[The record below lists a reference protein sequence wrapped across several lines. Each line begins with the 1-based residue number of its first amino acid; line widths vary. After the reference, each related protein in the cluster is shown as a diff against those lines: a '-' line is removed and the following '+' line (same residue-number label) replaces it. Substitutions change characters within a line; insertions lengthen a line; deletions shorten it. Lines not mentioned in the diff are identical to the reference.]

1 MNVTCDVTL
10 PDLAVP
16 ADLPIAGHAPS
27 IARAVAEHPVTLVVG
42 ATGSGKS
49 TQLARICLGAGR
61 GAGAMIGHTQP
72 RRIAARSVA
81 ARVASELGA
90 GLGRLVGWQVRF
102 RRHTAPDTRIKL
114 MTDGILL
121 AEIQGDRNLRAYD
134 TLIIDE
140 AHERT
145 LNVDFVLGYLHGLVR
160 RRPNL
165 RVVVASATLEVEKL
179 RAFFD
184 EAPVIEVEGRTHP
197 IEIRYRPG
205 EEGDDVPEKVAGAL
219 EELRDEPG
227 DVLVFLSGEREIRE
241 TEARLRRLGLPDTEL
256 FPLHARMSAARQQA
270 LFAPAAGRRVV
281 LATNVAETS
290 LTVPGIRFVVDAGT
304 ARVSRYAHRTGV
316 QRLPVEPISR
326 ASADQRAGR
335 CGRVGPGTCIR
346 LYDEAD
352 FEARPAHP
360 EPEIRRSDLAAVLL
374 RMLSLGMRDVE
385 RFPFIDPPDRRHVN
399 DGLRL
404 LRELGAID
412 AGAALTKIGR
422 RLARLPLD
430 PRIGRMLLEA
440 DALGCV
446 ADVLVIAS
454 FLSVPDPR
462 EWSAGRRSAA
472 QAAQSRFADARSDFL
487 GIVNLW
493 RRFRSVAKDPGE
505 SLQRF
510 CRRNALSP
518 ARMRDWL
525 DVHGQVLD
533 LCRELGI
540 RPRGLGAPP
549 GRIHRAL
556 LAGLLRCVGA
566 RVPEGGGY
574 SGLRGT
580 AFRLASGSVL
590 HPAVAP
596 WIVAA
601 EIVETERAYAFV
613 AGRIRGE
620 WVEKAAGDLV
630 RRTHFDAHW
639 DARRAEPMVFEQVA
653 LYGLTLVA
661 RRRVRFAP
669 VSREG
674 AREVFVRSGLVE
686 GGYACAHPFIERNA
700 LELARLRI
708 VEHKLRSPGA
718 VVSDDAVFAFYDAR
732 VPSHVV
738 DGRAFEEWLSGLDEN
753 AVRALE
759 IGRADIAPGVRLA
772 READFPDALRFGGQA
787 FRLAY
792 RFAPGED
799 DDGLTLTIPLD
810 VLADLDPG
818 RFEWLVPGMLEE
830 KVLAL
835 LRALPKSVR
844 RAVMPLAGVG
854 REFIAGARFGDGS
867 LNESLARFLDRT
879 RGVSAPRD
887 AWAPARLG
895 SVLPAHLLM
904 RFEVTDRDGAVLGRG
919 RRLDDIERRLIARSE
934 PVEPRKA
941 RGFGPAQRGH
951 ASWAFGAVP
960 VEAEDRCGDRSGV
973 VFPALRDVGEGVIV
987 EHFQARAAAE
997 RSHREGLVRL
1007 FSLAVR
1013 REARE
1018 CLRAL
1023 PGIDELCLLYAMIAP
1038 PPDWVDPPRRT
1049 AGGPQPGTCAE
1060 ARRDLV
1066 DRTVARVFVAP
1077 AGAIRERG
1085 RFEEVLAAGRGEF
1098 AAGLA
1103 SSIDGGLAIL
1113 RAARTIRRLVD
1124 APDLHA
1130 PPESLAD
1137 ARRQLDGLVHHGFL
1151 AATPDDA
1158 FASLPRYLEALR
1170 VRLDKLRR
1178 GGSNDARRLAEILPL
1193 QRRFESKARAARARG
1208 RSDAELARQRWMLE
1222 EYRVSVFAQELGTAF
1237 SVSRKKLDEQ
1247 WSKVAAL

>member
-1 MNVTCDVTL
+1 MESSTPNPSV
-10 PDLAVP
+10 A
-16 ADLPIAGHAPS
+16 AELPIAEYAQA

-49 TQLARICLGAGR
+49 TQLAKICLGAGR
-61 GAGAMIGHTQP
+61 GADAMIGHTQP

-81 ARVASELGA
+81 ARIASELGTGA
-90 GLGRLVGWQVRF
+90 GRLVGYQVRF
-102 RRHTAPDTRIKL
+102 QRHTARSTRIKL

-121 AEIQGDRNLRAYD
+121 AEIRSDRDLRAYD

-145 LNVDFVLGYLHGLVR
+145 LNVDFVLGYLRWLVR
-160 RRPNL
+160 RRSDL

-184 EAPVIEVEGRTHP
+184 RAPVIEVEGRTHP
-197 IEIRYRPG
+197 IGIRYRSG

-219 EELRDEPG
+219 GELRDEPG

-241 TEARLRRLGLPDTEL
+241 TEARVRRLGLPDTEL

-270 LFAPAAGRRVV
+270 LFTPVAHRRVV

-290 LTVPGIRFVVDAGT
+290 LTVPGIRFVIDAGT

-335 CGRVGPGTCIR
+335 CGRVGPGVCIR
-346 LYDEAD
+346 LYDEAE
-352 FEARPAHP
+352 FQARPAHP

-374 RMLSLGMRDVE
+374 RMLSLGIRDVE

-404 LRELGAID
+404 LRELGAVD
-412 AGAALTKIGR
+412 AEGDLTKIGR

-440 DALGCV
+440 QVLGCV
-446 ADVLVIAS
+446 ADLLVIAS

-462 EWSAGRRSAA
+462 DWSSGRKST
-472 QAAQSRFADARSDFL
+472 AQSALGRFTDTRSDFL

-505 SLQRF
+505 SMRRF
-510 CRRNALSP
+510 CRRHALSP

-525 DVHGQVLD
+525 DVHGQIRD
-533 LCRELGI
+533 ICRELGI
-540 RPRGLGAPP
+540 RPRELGAQP

-556 LAGLLRCVGA
+556 LTGLLRCVGA
-566 RVPEGGGY
+566 RTPEGHY

-613 AGRIRGE
+613 AGRVRAE

-639 DARRAEPMVFEQVA
+639 DGRRAQPMVFEQVA
-653 LYGLTLVA
+653 LYGLTLIA

-674 AREVFVRSGLVE
+674 AREVFIRSGLVE
-686 GGYACAHPFIERNA
+686 NGYACAHPFMAHNVR
-700 LELARLRI
+700 ELARLRT

-718 VVSDDAVFAFYDAR
+718 VVSDDAVHAFYDAR
-732 VPSHVV
+732 IPPRVV
-738 DGRAFEEWLSGLDEN
+738 DGRTFEEWFSALDEKGT
-753 AVRALE
+753 RALE
-759 IGRADIAPGVRLA
+759 LRRDDIAPGVGLVA
-772 READFPDALRFGGQA
+772 EAEFPDLLQVDDQA
-787 FRLAY
+787 FGLAY

-799 DDGLTLTIPLD
+799 DDGLTVRLPLD
-810 VLADLDPG
+810 VVADLDPG

-844 RAVMPLAGVG
+844 RSVMPLAGVA
-854 REFIAGARFGDGS
+854 REFMAGIGSADGS
-867 LNESLARFLDRT
+867 LHESLARFMDRT
-879 RGVSAPRD
+879 RGVGVPRD
-887 AWAPARLG
+887 AWSPARLRR
-895 SVLPAHLLM
+895 VLPAHLLM
-904 RFEVTDRDGAVLGRG
+904 RFEITDRDGAVLDRG
-919 RRLDDIERRLIARSE
+919 RRLDEIERRLAGRHG
-934 PVEPRKA
+934 PR
-941 RGFGPAQRGH
+941 RGAVSPRAERGH
-951 ASWAFGAVP
+951 ASWSFGAVP
-960 VEAEDRCGDRSGV
+960 VEAEEQAGRGSGV
-973 VFPALRDVGEGVIV
+973 VFPALRDIGSGVIV
-987 EHFQARAAAE
+987 EHFQARGAAE
-997 RSHREGLVRL
+997 RSHRDGLVRL
-1007 FSLAVR
+1007 FALAMR

-1018 CLRAL
+1018 CLRVLSAV
-1023 PGIDELCLLYAMIAP
+1023 DELCLLYAMIAS
-1038 PPDWVDPPRRT
+1038 PPDWVEPPSRN
-1049 AGGPQPGTCAE
+1049 AGRPEPGTCAE

-1066 DRTVARVFVAP
+1066 DRTVARVFVDP
-1077 AGAIRERG
+1077 ADAIRERS
-1085 RFEEVLAAGRGEF
+1085 RFEAVVAAGRSEF
-1098 AAGLA
+1098 AGGLA
-1103 SSIDGGLAIL
+1103 TAVDGALAIL
-1113 RAARTIRRLVD
+1113 RAARAVRRLVD

-1137 ARRQLDGLVHHGFL
+1137 ARHQLDGLVHHGFI
-1151 AATPDDA
+1151 AAAPDDA

-1170 VRLDKLRR
+1170 VRLEKLRR
-1178 GGSNDARRLAEILPL
+1178 GGANDTRRLAEILPL
-1193 QRRFESKARAARARG
+1193 QHRLESKARDSRARG
-1208 RSDAELARQRWMLE
+1208 RSDAELARHRWMLE

-1247 WSKVAAL
+1247 WSRVSAL